1 MAVWLESKPASF
13 PPWFSLDGYA
23 QQPADRFRRSRQ
35 IPDMLKKFAL
45 FLLVSMAAL
54 HAAEPA
60 TAALTPADAVAASLA
75 GNRDLAAARFA
86 IREAEAR
93 LQQAG
98 LWPNPE
104 LELSHG
110 NDILFSNEGEY
121 SLSTGFKQR
130 FPVTQRLV
138 KAKDVARVDVA
149 MALAEIRDRERL
161 IAGDVL
167 RRSRALLVAREQLV
181 ANRESQGLAQKL
193 VELSANRLKAAE
205 ASAADVNSAKLELQ
219 KLQLE
224 EASLLNQEES
234 MKAELTGLL
243 GRAPG
248 TPLEMTGP
256 LDLNFVPAAVAEASR
271 GATARRPDR
280 QLAAL
285 GVDRAAAEIV
295 LARAEKWED
304 WTVGFDY
311 FRAYGRFAPPVGGK
325 LDNSIGLSVSIP
337 LPLRNKNQGNISE
350 AQARRQRTEAEV
362 QALDLRIVTE
372 VQATETQLRRLA
384 DLARQYLDQPM
395 KLAEENIAL
404 LQKGYA
410 DGLIGIAPVIQAQQ
424 QAGALRRG
432 YLDTVAEFERVRTDW
447 ETAAAIT
454 VSSKPE

>member
-1 MAVWLESKPASF
+1 MF
-13 PPWFSLDGYA
+13 
-23 QQPADRFRRSRQ
+23 
-35 IPDMLKKFAL
+35 KKFAL
-45 FLLVSMAAL
+45 FLVVSMAAL
-54 HAAEPA
+54 RAAEPA
-60 TAALTPADAVAASLA
+60 TAALTPAGAVAVALA

-93 LQQAG
+93 LHQAG

-121 SLSTGFKQR
+121 SLSAGFKQR

-149 MALAEIRDRERL
+149 MALAEVRERERL

-167 RRSRALLVAREQLV
+167 RRSRALLVVRERIG
-181 ANRESQGLAQKL
+181 ANAEAQSLAQKL
-193 VELSANRLKAAE
+193 IEISVNRLKAAE
-205 ASAADVNSAKLELQ
+205 ASAVDVNSAKLELQ
-219 KLQLE
+219 SIQLE
-224 EASLLNQEES
+224 QAAHLNQEEAI
-234 MKAELTGLL
+234 KAELNGLL
-243 GRAPG
+243 GRDPA
-248 TPLEMTGP
+248 TPLAMTGS
-256 LDLNFVPAAVAEASR
+256 LDLNLDPAAVTETSR
-271 GATARRPDR
+271 GAAARRPDR

-311 FRAYGRFAPPVGGK
+311 SRAYGRFAPPVGGK

-362 QALDLRIVTE
+362 QALDLRIATE
-372 VQATETQLRRLA
+372 VQAAAAQLRRLA
-384 DLARQYLDQPM
+384 ELARQYLDQPM
-395 KLAEENIAL
+395 KLAEENITL

-410 DGLIGIAPVIQAQQ
+410 DGLVGIAPVIQAQQ
-424 QAGALRRG
+424 QAAALRRG

-447 ETAAAIT
+447 ETAAGIT
-454 VSSKPE
+454 ISSNQE